1 MYVFLVVYM
10 KSSLAYHS
18 SLASSYHLSS
28 TNSETIAALEV
39 EYIAHNS
46 AVITNPISLSIELEL
61 LIFGLMS

>member
-10 KSSLAYHS
+10 KSSLAYHR

-61 LIFGLMS
+61 LIFGWMS